1 MTTDKQAVMDTLEAF
16 TKALEQAQDAL
27 ELAELALDDFPM
39 TQQKVI
45 EVHKEVCRVLGYPEF

>member
-1 MTTDKQAVMDTLEAF
+1 MKTQQAVIDTLEAF

-27 ELAELALDDFPM
+27 ELEELALDDFPM

-45 EVHKEVCRVLGYPEF
+45 EAHKEVCRVLGYPDF